1 MNTVKTLFFATLRDR
16 VGVKSIELDILPQ
29 TSVAEFKTFLIEKYP
44 ALADLMGHSL
54 ISINHEYV
62 FDEVIIPTGAEIA
75 LFPPVSG
82 G

>member
-1 MNTVKTLFFATLRDR
+1 MNQITTLFFATLRDR
-16 VGVKSIELDILPQ
+16 VGSKSIQLQIPRDL
-29 TSVAEFKTFLIEKYP
+29 SVADFKILLTEKYP
-44 ALADLMGHSL
+44 GLAGLMDHTL

-62 FDEVIIPTGAEIA
+62 FDEAVIPENAEIA